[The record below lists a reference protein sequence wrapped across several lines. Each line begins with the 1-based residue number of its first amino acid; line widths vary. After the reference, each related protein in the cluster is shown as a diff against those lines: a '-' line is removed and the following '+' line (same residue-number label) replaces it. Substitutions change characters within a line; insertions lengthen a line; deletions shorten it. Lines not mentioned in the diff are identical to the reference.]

1 VSQDWYDRLLESGV
15 MDTLAPYNPVVVGA
29 YPLGIPAPHS
39 RIEIV
44 CRSVDLPAF
53 ARVVERAYGDAEGF
67 EMHPGRLDEEEAV
80 FAEFELDGLPL
91 EVAAQPDHVHQRL
104 AAATIGISRM
114 LDVQGDTSRAR
125 LEAAVARGEDWL
137 DAALAQTDLSRAA
150 IEAFSTANPSHSPKP
165 RSIVRA
171 KAGRSTLR
179 QTISTGVSAAAIRS
193 G

>member
-1 VSQDWYDRLLESGV
+1 MSQDWYDRLLESGV

-53 ARVVERAYGDAEGF
+53 ARVVERSYGDAEGF
-67 EMHPGRLDEEEAV
+67 AMHPGRLDEEEAV

-114 LDVQGDTSRAR
+114 LDVQGDTSGPGWRRPSPAAR
-125 LEAAVARGEDWL
+125 TGWTPRCCRPTCRGRRSKR
-137 DAALAQTDLSRAA
+137 SR
-150 IEAFSTANPSHSPKP
+150 P
-165 RSIVRA
+165 RTR
-171 KAGRSTLR
+171 R
-179 QTISTGVSAAAIRS
+179 
-193 G
+193 